1 MYADDLNSARA
12 YAADALPEDTRRTIE
27 AHRRGFDDW
36 CRANDQCSL
45 PARSE
50 VIAAYLAHLGDA
62 DVLLRRIRRAA
73 RAIAWKHREEGVA
86 WRTPPI
92 VRDVL
97 RGIER
102 QR

>member
-1 MYADDLNSARA
+1 VYADDLNSARA
-12 YAADALPEDTRRTIE
+12 YAADALSEDTRRAYE
-27 AHRRGFDDW
+27 AHWRGFDDW
-36 CRANDQCSL
+36 CRVNEQGSL
-45 PARSE
+45 PAKSE
-50 VIAAYLAHLGDA
+50 VIAAYLAHLGDS
-62 DVLLRRIRRAA
+62 DVLVRRIRRAA
-73 RAIAWKHREEGVA
+73 RAIAWKHRDQGVA

>member
-12 YAADALPEDTRRTIE
+12 YAADALSDHVRSTYD
-27 AHRRGFDDW
+27 AHWRGFDDW
-36 CRANDQCSL
+36 CRANEQCSL
-45 PARSE
+45 PAKSE

-62 DVLLRRIRRAA
+62 DVLVRRIRRAA
-73 RAIAWKHREEGVA
+73 RAIAWKHREQGVA

-97 RGIER
+97 RGIAR